1 MADLFKAMDE
11 SSTAISPIMFLH
23 VLHSAFP
30 KFAEKGEQ
38 GGFMQQ
44 VSYFIFQLGSFFSF
58 SHPFYC
64 DNWDTMYFCQKKRDN

>member
-44 VSYFIFQLGSFFSF
+44 VSYFIFELGIFFL
-58 SHPFYC
+58 SHPFLLLQLRYHVFLSEKG
-64 DNWDTMYFCQKKRDN
+64 DN